1 MLGSA
6 HNWEHAGTF
15 IYMIHREACLNA
27 CNPCCIGCV
36 CSIPGPDLG
45 QEADVKHASEAIGAR
60 ADEQSDQQRGVEQR
74 AEMGRRCAQGAF
86 TGRAG
91 L

>member
-1 MLGSA
+1 
-6 HNWEHAGTF
+6 
-15 IYMIHREACLNA
+15 MIHRDACLNA

-74 AEMGRRCAQGAF
+74 AEVGGRCAQGAF